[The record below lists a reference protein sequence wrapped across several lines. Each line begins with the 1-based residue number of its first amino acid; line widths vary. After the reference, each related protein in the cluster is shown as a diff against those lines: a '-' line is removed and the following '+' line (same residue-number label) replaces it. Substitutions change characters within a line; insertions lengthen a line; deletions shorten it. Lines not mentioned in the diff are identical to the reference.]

1 MKERPATVRTPDNV
15 SSLSPPFPVE
25 RVGAIVMARM
35 SSRRLPGK
43 VLTGIAGRPML
54 GYVTSS
60 LERCRAVGEVVVATS
75 DDPSDDPVVTACDE
89 LGVPVERGSLDD
101 VAGRM
106 ADVVRRRGYQAG
118 VRISGDSPL
127 IDHRLVD
134 RAVAMLRDGG
144 HDAVTNVDPRTFP
157 AGQSV
162 EVLTADA
169 LERVLTLAAGPSDR
183 EHVTPPLY
191 RHAEWF
197 RLGRLTAERPR
208 PQERMVV
215 DTPSDLVA
223 MRALVEGL
231 PRPHHDYAWEELL
244 GRMTRTAA

>member
-1 MKERPATVRTPDNV
+1 MSP
-15 SSLSPPFPVE
+15 LSPPFAHE
-25 RVGAIVMARM
+25 RVGVIVMARM
-35 SSRRLPGK
+35 SSQRLPGK
-43 VLTGIAGRPML
+43 VLAEIGGRPLL

-60 LERCRAVGEVVVATS
+60 LERCRSVVEVVVATS
-75 DDPSDDPVVTACDE
+75 DDPSDDPVVAACRR
-89 LGVPVERGSLDD
+89 LGVPVERGALGD
-101 VAGRM
+101 VAARM
-106 ADVVRRRGYQAG
+106 ATVVRRRGYQAA

-134 RAVAMLRDGG
+134 RAVGMLRDGG

-169 LERVLTLAAGPSDR
+169 LDRVITLGTDDADR

-197 RLGRLTAERPR
+197 RLGRMSADRPR
-208 PQERMVV
+208 ADERMVV
-215 DTPSDLVA
+215 DTPSDLIA
-223 MRALVEGL
+223 MRGLIDRL

-244 GRMTRTAA
+244 GRMARTAA

>member
-1 MKERPATVRTPDNV
+1 MGP
-15 SSLSPPFPVE
+15 LSPPFPLE
-25 RVGAIVMARM
+25 RVGVVVMARM
-35 SSRRLPGK
+35 SSARLPGK
-43 VLTGIAGRPML
+43 VLAEIGGRPML

-60 LERCRAVGEVVVATS
+60 LERCRSVGEVVVATS
-75 DDPSDDPVVTACDE
+75 GESSDDPVVEACRR
-89 LGVPVERGSLDD
+89 LGVAVERGSLTD

-106 ADVVRRRGYQAG
+106 AEVVRRRGYQAA

-134 RAVAMLRDGG
+134 RAVAMLRDDGY
-144 HDAVTNVDPRTFP
+144 DAVTNVDPRTFP

-169 LERVLTLAAGPSDR
+169 LERVIALGTGDADR

-197 RLGRLTAERPR
+197 RLGRLSAARPR
-208 PQERMVV
+208 PAERMVV
-215 DTPSDLVA
+215 DTPSDLAA
-223 MRALVEGL
+223 MRGLIEML

-244 GRMTRTAA
+244 GRMARTAA